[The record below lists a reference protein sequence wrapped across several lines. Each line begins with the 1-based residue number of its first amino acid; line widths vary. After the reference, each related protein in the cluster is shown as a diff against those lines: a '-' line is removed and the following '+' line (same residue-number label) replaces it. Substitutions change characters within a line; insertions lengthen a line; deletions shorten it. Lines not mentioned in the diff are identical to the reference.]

1 MLTFAGQKSGK
12 YIEITILIVIW
23 LVVLLSPLMA
33 QIDREIIYWR
43 EVVGHWIKLLPFLIL
58 SVFNHFI
65 LVPFLFFK
73 KRKVWYFMA
82 VLFTLVIL
90 SYTLYGLIPKQNHSF
105 LNPEMKGEIRKGH
118 PDSSPPPNDE
128 QAGARRPAFPD
139 RRPMPPP
146 RNPVSLPPGVNT
158 ALLALLIIGFDT
170 GLRTVFK
177 WSESEQ
183 EKLRLEK
190 ENVNNQ
196 LAFLRHQVNPHF
208 FMNTLNNIHA
218 LIDIDTE
225 EAKEAIIR
233 LSHLMRHLLYDS
245 NRAGSP
251 LAKEVQFIQSY
262 IELMRLRYSDKVKIS
277 LQLPDTL
284 PDKQIPPLLFTSL
297 LENAFKHGISYRK
310 ASFIDMVLSVSENQL
325 CFSIRNGKSGQEKYP
340 DQSASGIG
348 IENTRKRLD
357 LLFASNY
364 TLDIEDET
372 DQYTVTLKIP
382 L

>member
-1 MLTFAGQKSGK
+1 MS
-12 YIEITILIVIW
+12 
-23 LVVLLSPLMA
+23 
-33 QIDREIIYWR
+33 
-43 EVVGHWIKLLPFLIL
+43 
-58 SVFNHFI
+58 
-65 LVPFLFFK
+65 
-73 KRKVWYFMA
+73 
-82 VLFTLVIL
+82 VLFTLVFF
-90 SYTLYGLIPKQNHSF
+90 SYTLYALIPKQNNSVLGPKVKEQIKRSDPDHMP
-105 LNPEMKGEIRKGH
+105 LPGREQPQNRH
-118 PDSSPPPNDE
+118 PFSK
-128 QAGARRPAFPD
+128 RRPN
-139 RRPMPPP
+139 PPVT
-146 RNPVSLPPGVNT
+146 RPVSLPPGVNT

-233 LSHLMRHLLYDS
+233 LSRLMRHLLYDS
-245 NRAGSP
+245 NTAGSP

-262 IELMRLRYSDKVKIS
+262 IELMGLRYSDKVKIT
-277 LQLPDTL
+277 LQLPDEL

-297 LENAFKHGISYRK
+297 LENAFKHGISYRT
-310 ASFIDMVLSVSENQL
+310 ASCIDIVLSVSEKQMS
-325 CFSIRNGKSGQEKYP
+325 FSICNGKSGHVNHQ

-348 IENTRKRLD
+348 IENTRKRLA
-357 LLFASNY
+357 LLYASSY
-364 TLDIEDET
+364 TLDIKDET